1 MPHNHFIAAP
11 SPPLSYLLGALKGDG
26 TVGCWDSRHYGFK
39 YLDLTKELS
48 GSKV

>member
-1 MPHNHFIAAP
+1 MD
-11 SPPLSYLLGALKGDG
+11 ALKDIVKI
-26 TVGCWDSRHYGFK
+26 TDKEQTTISPTKEYRSK